1 MYVHFLTVLNFDILV
16 GPRVVQGDGVQG
28 VPGPGAQDQ
37 GCRQDGQAHE
47 HEALRVNIW
56 QLLTLGG
63 FTYVKA
69 IIMYYV

>member
-1 MYVHFLTVLNFDILV
+1 MIYILV